1 MSYPERR
8 GVNRRGKR
16 PKAGAGDVLTKGAHQ
31 GASPLDTPCIRTA
44 GRDDLEALLALE
56 AAFPGDRLSRRAMRH
71 HLASPKAV
79 CLVAE
84 TDGRLL
90 GYALLLHR
98 SGSSWWRV
106 YSLIRAGGAPR
117 GTGRRLLE
125 AALEAARLASAQGV
139 RLEVREDNTSAIRLY
154 RRLGFT
160 LFATADG
167 YYEDGARACR
177 MKLAFGD

>member
-1 MSYPERR
+1 MDHPEPS
-8 GVNRRGKR
+8 GVNRRDKR
-16 PKAGAGDVLTKGAHQ
+16 SLAGTGGDMTSGIQ
-31 GASPLDTPCIRTA
+31 EGASPPRTIVIRPAVAT
-44 GRDDLEALLALE
+44 DLEALLALE

-71 HLASPKAV
+71 HLASPRAH

-90 GYALLLHR
+90 GYALLLRR
-98 SGSSWWRV
+98 SDSRWWRI
-106 YSLIRAGGAPR
+106 YSLIRAGDAPP

-139 RLEVREDNTSAIRLY
+139 RLEVREDNTTAIRLY
-154 RRLGFT
+154 RRLGFS

-167 YYEDGARACR
+167 YYDDGARACR